1 MPRLRIGALLRGN
14 DLPRLEA
21 TILLA
26 HALDMA
32 KASMLA
38 RLDDEVAPGF
48 VELFRDLVRR
58 RVEGEPIAYLTAS
71 REFYGIELK
80 ITSAVLIPRPETEL
94 LVDAALERIPADR
107 QIAVLDL
114 GTGSGA
120 VALAIAVHRPQSKVI
135 GIDVSAAAL
144 EVAVVNAHAQRVSN
158 ANFIVSD
165 WYATVPSGAFDLIAS
180 NPPYV
185 AEKDSHLG
193 QGDLRFEP
201 DLALTAGADGLSAI
215 RTIVAG
221 ARARLRENGW
231 LLFEHGHDQGERC
244 RKLVSDAGF
253 VEVSTLRD
261 LAGLD
266 RVCVGRA
273 AP

>member
-38 RLDDEVAPGF
+38 RLDDEVAPDF
-48 VELFRDLVRR
+48 AELFRELVRR
-58 RVEGEPIAYLTAS
+58 RIKGEPIAYLTAS

-107 QIAVLDL
+107 QIAILDL

-135 GIDVSAAAL
+135 AIDVSAAAL
-144 EVAVVNAHAQRVSN
+144 EVAVVNAHAQRVAN
-158 ANFIVSD
+158 VNFIVSD
-165 WYATVPSGAFDLIAS
+165 WYATVPSGTFDLIAS

-185 AEKDSHLG
+185 AEKDPHLG

-201 DLALTAGADGLSAI
+201 NLALTAGADGLSAI

-231 LLFEHGHDQGERC
+231 LLFEHGYDQGERC
-244 RKLVSDAGF
+244 RRLVSDAGF

-273 AP
+273 AS